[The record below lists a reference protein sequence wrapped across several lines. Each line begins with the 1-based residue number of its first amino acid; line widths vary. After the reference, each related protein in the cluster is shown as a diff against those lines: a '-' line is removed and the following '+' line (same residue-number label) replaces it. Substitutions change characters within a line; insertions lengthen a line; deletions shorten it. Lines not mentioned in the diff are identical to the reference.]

1 MRSRS
6 LALVLTALA
15 AAGCENKTL
24 FQSALPAPANLA
36 YQLEPSGDPNQPS
49 GILLV
54 WDNETDPALASYR
67 IYSRGS
73 SSSSW
78 GLRGETTSNTFH
90 DNGVPDLQYY
100 VTAGD
105 AGGSESDPR
114 GALTG
119 GERLQLPQPP
129 PPPSISPNGALDLH
143 WAGKAHASGPHP
155 LQRDRIYSTSCN
167 LDT

>member
-15 AAGCENKTL
+15 APGCENKTL
-24 FQSALPAPANLA
+24 FQSALPAPATLA

-105 AGGSESDPR
+105 PR
-114 GALTG
+114 GVGNAPTTARQVELRLRPPRPATLTAD
-119 GERLQLPQPP
+119 
-129 PPPSISPNGALDLH
+129 SPNCALDLQC
-143 WAGKAHASGPHP
+143 AGKPFPPAS
-155 LQRDRIYSTSCN
+155 RRSS
-167 LDT
+167 

>member
-100 VTAGD
+100 VTAGG
-105 AGGSESDPR
+105 AGGRASDPQAPR
-114 GALTG
+114 AG
-119 GERLQLPQPP
+119 GGGLPPSPP
-129 PPPSISPNGALDLH
+129 PPPTCSSPNRAPPP
-143 WAGKAHASGPHP
+143 AGVDKRPTPGSH
-155 LQRDRIYSTSCN
+155 
-167 LDT
+167 